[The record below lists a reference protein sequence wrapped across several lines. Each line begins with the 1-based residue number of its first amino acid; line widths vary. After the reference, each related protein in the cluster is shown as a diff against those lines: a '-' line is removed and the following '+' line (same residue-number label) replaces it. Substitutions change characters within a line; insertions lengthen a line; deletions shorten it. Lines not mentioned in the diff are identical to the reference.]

1 MENLK
6 NKLHDHLPVE
16 GNDTLDDIAQSI
28 IDQMTRDRNDFR
40 ERYGELEK
48 VTDNLR
54 TGNSDRFVLNLLFLS
69 RMIDRVNQYHST
81 NGAAFYRNCR

>member
-16 GNDTLDDIAQSI
+16 GNDTLDDIAQEI
-28 IDQMTRDRNDFR
+28 IDHLARERNESR
-40 ERYGELEK
+40 ERYRELED

-54 TGNSDRFVLNLLFLS
+54 SGKKKIIFSNDLHVGT
-69 RMIDRVNQYHST
+69 
-81 NGAAFYRNCR
+81 